1 MPVPSL
7 ISCVRSDEVADL
19 FEPSIQAA
27 VDSIKNQIVLSGGMV
42 KSVWLVGGFASS
54 PCLFAQ
60 LQERLAP
67 DGIVVSRPDGQTSK
81 AVANGAISFY
91 CDHHVGARI
100 AKYMYGVEF
109 LREFDPNDPEHK
121 ERQSR
126 LFQLP
131 SGPKLLPDAFDCIL
145 ARVSL
150 VLQRLF
156 HLALTVCALFVELE
170 GEGVDDV

>member
-1 MPVPSL
+1 
-7 ISCVRSDEVADL
+7 
-19 FEPSIQAA
+19 
-27 VDSIKNQIVLSGGMV
+27 MV

-54 PCLFAQ
+54 PWLFNQ
-60 LQERLAP
+60 LQERLSP

-81 AVANGAISFY
+81 AVADGAIGFY

-109 LREFDPNDPEHK
+109 LREFDKTDQEHK
-121 ERQSR
+121 ERESR

-145 ARVSL
+145 ARVSSTTKN
-150 VLQRLF
+150 QS
-156 HLALTVCALFVELE
+156 HLHLTDNMCFICRTR
-170 GEGVDDV
+170 G

>member
-1 MPVPSL
+1 
-7 ISCVRSDEVADL
+7 
-19 FEPSIQAA
+19 
-27 VDSIKNQIVLSGGMV
+27 MV

-54 PCLFAQ
+54 PWLFSQ

-81 AVANGAISFY
+81 AVADGAIGFY
-91 CDHHVGARI
+91 CDHHVGARV

-109 LREFDPNDPEHK
+109 LRDFDKTDPEHL

-131 SGPKLLPDAFDCIL
+131 SGPTLLPDAFDCIL
-145 ARVSL
+145 ARVSPATEC
-150 VLQRLF
+150 QS
-156 HLALTVCALFVELE
+156 HLDPTDNTRVVCRTRR
-170 GEGVDDV
+170 

>member
-1 MPVPSL
+1 
-7 ISCVRSDEVADL
+7 
-19 FEPSIQAA
+19 
-27 VDSIKNQIVLSGGMV
+27 VDLSGGMI

-54 PCLFAQ
+54 PWLFAQ
-60 LQERLAP
+60 LQERLTP

-81 AVANGAISFY
+81 AVADGAIAFY

-109 LREFDPNDPEHK
+109 LREFDSTDPEHR

-131 SGPKLLPDAFDCIL
+131 SGPELLPDAFDCIL
-145 ARVSL
+145 ARASSTMEN
-150 VLQRLF
+150 QSHPHPTDNMRF
-156 HLALTVCALFVELE
+156 ICRTR
-170 GEGVDDV
+170 G

>member
-1 MPVPSL
+1 
-7 ISCVRSDEVADL
+7 
-19 FEPSIQAA
+19 
-27 VDSIKNQIVLSGGMV
+27 MV

-54 PCLFAQ
+54 PWLFTQ

-81 AVANGAISFY
+81 AVADGAIGFY
-91 CDHHVGARI
+91 CDHHVGARV

-109 LREFDPNDPEHK
+109 LREFDMADLEHV

-145 ARVSL
+145 ARASSTTEN
-150 VLQRLF
+150 QSRLD
-156 HLALTVCALFVELE
+156 LADGLRFVCRTR
-170 GEGVDDV
+170 G